1 MNIELKSLIE
11 KDCYRYF
18 GEEKRPLFYKS
29 RIFT

>member
-18 GEEKRPLFYKS
+18 GEEKRPLFIMVS
-29 RIFT
+29 